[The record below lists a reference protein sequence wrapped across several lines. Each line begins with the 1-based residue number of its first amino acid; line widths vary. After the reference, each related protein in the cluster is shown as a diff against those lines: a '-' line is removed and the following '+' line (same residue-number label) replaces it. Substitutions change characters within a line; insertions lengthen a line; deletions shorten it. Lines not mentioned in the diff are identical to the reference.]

1 MRSPERKGTVPSFA
15 MSTPSND
22 IRIVPCRSTA
32 LAGLVGSARRMYTPF
47 WPACYGGAGR
57 HRRLSHYDMDNN
69 TVPLCIMVYGWKDR
83 ISTISV
89 Y

>member
-47 WPACYGGAGR
+47 WPACYGGEAGKETCFIGPA
-57 HRRLSHYDMDNN
+57 HHMQL
-69 TVPLCIMVYGWKDR
+69 V
-83 ISTISV
+83 
-89 Y
+89 